1 MERRR
6 FLSTSAAA
14 GVSAASAASASAAA
28 HAETENQIFEI
39 REYKTRNSKALQ
51 SKRLQAFFEQEHL
64 PMTKRT
70 GVSAVGYFSVYLG
83 EDTPRYV
90 TVTAYD
96 SMADMGKKLDARAA
110 DKAWTKAADEFGS
123 DDLPPFDRVESRL
136 LRAFDGMKKIEVP
149 KPNDAPRFFDLRL
162 YQQETYRDT
171 REKMKM
177 FNTGEIAVFRESG
190 VHPLLFGHT
199 LVGTKMPNLVY
210 MVFYDDEVARAKAWK
225 TFGGHPKWKKIR
237 STPGWSNDEIV
248 SNIDNTHL
256 KPLSFSPIR

>member
-14 GVSAASAASASAAA
+14 GVSAASASAAA
-28 HAETENQIFEI
+28 HAEAENQIFEI
-39 REYKTRNSKALQ
+39 REYKLRNSKTGQ
-51 SKRLQAFFEQEHL
+51 SKRLREFFEQEHL

-70 GVSAVGYFSVYLG
+70 GVSAAGYFSVYLG
-83 EDTPRYV
+83 EDTPRYI
-90 TVTAYD
+90 TVAAYD

-110 DKAWTKAADEFGS
+110 DKAWMTAATEFGKG
-123 DDLPPFDRVESRL
+123 DHPPFDRVESRL

-149 KPNDAPRFFDLRL
+149 QPNKSPRFFDLRL
-162 YQQETYRDT
+162 YQQETYTDH
-171 REKMKM
+171 REKVKM
-177 FNTGEIAVFRESG
+177 FNTGEIDIFRKAG
-190 VHPLLFGHT
+190 VHPLLFGSS

-210 MVFYDDEVARAKAWK
+210 IVFYDDEMARAKAWS
-225 TFGGHPKWKKIR
+225 TFASSPEWKKHS

-256 KPLSFSPIR
+256 KPLPFSPIR